1 MFYRVTVKHEFSHA
15 FCNWTGHRQGT
26 CFKSTT
32 KIVESDVYP
41 ACIYL
46 LKVSNKNNK
55 KMRKT
60 CSKLTIKAPWWHQWR
75 RFDVLIVNFEQI
87 YHIVLV
93 FSLLTLNMWMRL
105 TSYWN
110 RWYLLLTLSKFVC
123 IASLSLLPS
132 LFFFSIGSLEG
143 LCFNVFGVNCQ
154 FSGVI

>member
-1 MFYRVTVKHEFSHA
+1 
-15 FCNWTGHRQGT
+15 
-26 CFKSTT
+26 
-32 KIVESDVYP
+32 
-41 ACIYL
+41 
-46 LKVSNKNNK
+46 
-55 KMRKT
+55 MRKT

-143 LCFNVFGVNCQ
+143 LCFNFFVVNCQ
-154 FSGVI
+154 IYWCCLGYQRCNNITHMTRWRKFGLFKSTGGHITCLESNGWIYWN